1 MKIIILGA
9 GQIGITVA
17 QHLAIERANEVTVVD
32 TQAKVLQEL
41 RDRLDIR
48 TVQGH
53 APHPEVLEH
62 AGAEDADMLMALTT
76 NDEVNIL
83 SCQIAA
89 ALFHV
94 PTKIA
99 RIRAMQYLNY
109 PQLFR
114 KEILSVDVLISPE
127 QLVADYIQRIIEDP
141 NALQVLDFA
150 NGRVHLV
157 AVKAYYEGPLVGQQL
172 KLLGEHMPGVDTRV
186 AAIFRRGRAIIPRGK
201 TVVQAGD
208 EVFFITAQE
217 HVHAVMRELRRLE
230 EPFKRIV
237 LAGAGN
243 IGRRLAEAL
252 QGRYQVK
259 VIEKDSECAARAAEQ
274 LGRVTVLAG
283 DAGDEQLLL
292 EENIEQADLFCAI
305 TNDDEANILSAMLA
319 KELGARKVMALINR
333 PAYVGLVE
341 GGRID
346 IAVSPQKATISGILA
361 HVRRGDVVK
370 VHVLRHSTA
379 EAIEAVVH
387 GDRSTSKVVDR
398 RIEEIDLPAG
408 AAIVAIVRDEKMI
421 IAHRDT
427 LIQPEDHLILF
438 VADKKRLSE
447 VERLF
452 QLGVI

>member
-17 QHLAIERANEVTVVD
+17 RHLASEPRNEVTLLD
-32 TQAKVLQEL
+32 ERSDVLQEL
-41 RDRLDIR
+41 QDRLDIR

-53 APHPEVLEH
+53 APHPQVLAQ

-83 SCQIAA
+83 ACQVAD
-89 ALFHV
+89 ALFHT

-99 RIRAMQYLNY
+99 RISAMEYFNY
-109 PQLFR
+109 PRLFH
-114 KEILSVDVLISPE
+114 KEILAVDVLISPE
-127 QLVADYIQRIIEDP
+127 QLVTEYIQRIIEDP

-150 NGRVHLV
+150 RGRVHLV
-157 AVKAYYEGPLVGQQL
+157 AAKAYHEGPLVGQQL
-172 KLLGEHMPGVDTRV
+172 KILSEHMPGIDTRV
-186 AAIFRRGRAIIPRGK
+186 AAIFRHGQPIIPHGD
-201 TVVQAGD
+201 TIVEPGD
-208 EVFFITAQE
+208 EVFFITAQQ
-217 HVHAVMRELRRLE
+217 HIRAVMCELRRLE
-230 EPFKRIV
+230 EPFKRIL

-243 IGRRLAEAL
+243 IGRRLAKVLES
-252 QGRYQVK
+252 RYQVK
-259 VIEKDSECAARAAEQ
+259 LIEKNPVSAARAAEQ
-274 LGRVTVLAG
+274 LAHTTVLLG
-283 DAGDEQLLL
+283 DAGDEDLLL
-292 EENIEQADLFCAI
+292 EEHIEHTDLFCAV

-346 IAVSPQKATISGILA
+346 IAVSPQRATISGVLA

-370 VHVLRHSTA
+370 VHMLRHGTA
-379 EAIEAVVH
+379 EIIEAVVH
-387 GDRSTSKVVDR
+387 GNRITSQVVDR
-398 RIEEIDLPAG
+398 RIEEVRLPAG
-408 AAIVAIVRDEKMI
+408 TTIAAIVRGEQLL
-421 IAHRDT
+421 IAHHDT

-438 VADKKRLSE
+438 LADKKRLAE

-452 QLGVI
+452 QLSVV